1 MIRMIFR
8 SFLLIAAFVTVFDT
22 NAQDLEAEY
31 SFEEIENIIEQGREE
46 PDFGKL
52 AKGYY
57 LRGLS
62 NAKILINHDKVTE
75 DLRLSTTYFKFVK
88 DSLNYYKART
98 ALANVFIEQGNYFDE
113 ALEMLEESESY
124 YRRNGHSKLAIR
136 ALTSISLVY
145 EQKQEYQT
153 SLKYIY
159 DALDLNREVKD
170 TVTEIRNAI
179 TIANLYHVLGKT
191 ERAIEF
197 AEKNLAKCKL
207 INAKDLCAEIYYQ
220 IGTFHERLTNYDR
233 AIELYNEALANA
245 KGGSAQRSDIYY
257 RMGESFAAL
266 DDHSQAFKFQRKFS
280 LLNDSI
286 LNQQKLALTTRLSL
300 EYQTLEKEKAITRLQ
315 REQQLRELRLSQQ
328 KRLSVALIAFI
339 IAGLVAIFYVVRFY
353 RQKIKINDLISSQ
366 RAQID
371 HQKIQHLENDL
382 KIQSLESMV
391 DGQEVERQ
399 RIATD
404 LHDSLGGMLSTVKL
418 QFDALQYD
426 HKKLSSDKAFNKL
439 NGMIDDA
446 CSEVRKIA
454 RNLKPSALENM
465 GLEAAIRDLI
475 NRYQSSGNLE
485 ISFHCN
491 KIDGKLSNDSKLHLY
506 RIIQE
511 LLNNA
516 LKHSE
521 AKEIDIQLNRQNG
534 YLMLK
539 VEDDGI
545 GFNQEKV
552 EMGLG
557 LGNIR
562 SRVNVLKGDMSIDS
576 QINAGT
582 SIIIDFPVK
591 YEQQN

>member
-1 MIRMIFR
+1 MIYRTFPFLVIF
-8 SFLLIAAFVTVFDT
+8 FWGMGLY
-22 NAQDLEAEY
+22 AQDLDLEY
-31 SFEEIENIIEQGREE
+31 SFEEIEAIIEQGRVE

-52 AKGYY
+52 ARGYY

-62 NAKILINHDKVTE
+62 NAKVLINQDKVTE

-113 ALEMLEESESY
+113 ALEMLEESEAY
-124 YRRNGHSKLAIR
+124 YQKNGHARLAIR

-153 SLKYIY
+153 SLKYIH
-159 DALDLNREVKD
+159 DALELNKEEQD
-170 TVTEIRNAI
+170 TVAEIRNAI
-179 TIANLYHVLGKT
+179 TIANLFHVLGKT

-197 AEKNLAKCKL
+197 AEKNLEKCKL
-207 INAKDLCAEIYYQ
+207 ILENELCVEIYYQ
-220 IGTFHERLTNYDR
+220 IGTFHERLADYEK
-233 AIELYNEALANA
+233 ALELYNIALLDA
-245 KGGSAQRSDIYY
+245 KRGSAQLSNIYF
-257 RMGESFAAL
+257 RMGETYAAIEE
-266 DDHSQAFKFQRKFS
+266 HPQAFEYQRKFS

-286 LNQQKLALTTRLSL
+286 LNQQKVALTTRLSL
-300 EYQTLEKEKAITRLQ
+300 EYQTIEKEKAISQLQ

-328 KRLSVALIAFI
+328 KRLSIALLAFI
-339 IAGLVAIFYVVRFY
+339 IAGIVAIFYVVRFY
-353 RQKIKINDLISSQ
+353 RQKIKVNELISIQ

-371 HQKIQHLENDL
+371 KQKIQHLETDI
-382 KIQSLESMV
+382 KIQSLEAMV
-391 DGQEVERQ
+391 DGQEVERH

-426 HKKLSSDKAFNKL
+426 HKKLAADKDFNKL
-439 NGMIDDA
+439 NRMIDDA

-491 KIDGKLSNDSKLHLY
+491 KIDGKLSLDSKLHLY

-516 LKHSE
+516 IKHSE
-521 AKEIDIQLNRQNG
+521 AGEIDIQLNRQNG
-534 YLMLK
+534 HLMLK

-545 GFNQEKV
+545 GFKQDEV

-576 QINAGT
+576 QIDAGT

-591 YEQQN
+591 EGQKN